1 MEECGIDYLAFS
13 AHKAYAPFG
22 SGVLVARK
30 GLLHFS
36 PAELDL
42 IRSSGEENAGGIA
55 ALGKA
60 LVLLQRIGLDVIQEE
75 EQALTGRALRGLAQI
90 PGLTIYGIKD
100 PDSPRFAQKGGVI
113 VFRLE
118 GIMANRVAKEL
129 AERGGIGVRSG
140 CHCAHLLIKH
150 LLNIHP
156 LLELFQ
162 GLILTLFPQ
171 VALPG
176 LTRVSLGIENSAEEV
191 DTLIAV
197 LDKIA
202 RQPRT
207 GANRHAVRQQ
217 MDDFARAAALAGLC

>member
-1 MEECGIDYLAFS
+1 
-13 AHKAYAPFG
+13 
-22 SGVLVARK
+22 VLVARK
-30 GLLHFS
+30 GLLHVS
-36 PAELDL
+36 SAELDL
-42 IRSSGEENAGGIA
+42 IQSSGEENAGGIA

-75 EQALTGRALRGLAQI
+75 ERALTGRALRGLAQI
-90 PGLTIYGIKD
+90 PGLTVYGIKD

-150 LLNIHP
+150 LLNIPP

-176 LTRVSLGIENSAEEV
+176 LTRVSLGLENSAEDV
-191 DTLIAV
+191 DTLIEV

-207 GANRHAVRQQ
+207 GANRHAVQQ
-217 MDDFARAAALAGLC
+217 PMDDFARAVAQRVYAYSRGVAATTSTK